1 MILTRKTAIIVLL
14 ITISFIYLWNYIL
27 HEREWLSVLGTSLF
41 PIIIGFLS
49 FRWNFQAYR
58 SIKGQEK
65 YIWLMISLGLILHIT
80 GNIIWFLG
88 AAIRDVYIAPDISYL
103 FWVLAYFVFLSGL
116 IYKLRL
122 KSPIISTNPYLFNTA
137 IFIIVISAL
146 FVHYFVRPYIATEQ
160 NLFQLIING
169 LLYPVVDISI
179 LFVASLLYSLSRS
192 NHERLVM
199 LCFLC
204 SFYLSIMGDTLTA
217 FMKTNNDYYQLLIE
231 PLWVGSLL
239 LIGYAAYVAKR
250 RKHSIHESEAL
261 PTRESSF
268 PYFGIIILIVLAFQS
283 INWHINALNIGLLFL
298 FVMII
303 GRNLITI
310 RKNRNLMLKYREL
323 AYEDSLTGLSNR
335 SCFKVDLE
343 KAIEKAEIQHTQIS
357 ILLLDLDRFKMI
369 NDTLG
374 HLVGDQLLKET
385 ALRLQYALN
394 SHCSIY
400 RLGGDEFVVLL
411 EEASGEKAENVA
423 REIIEVFQH
432 TFTINHQE
440 INITPSV
447 GISSYPESGIDSD
460 ALFKAADAAMYLAK
474 GKGRNN
480 YQFYNSELNEVLT
493 RKLLIENEL
502 RKAISRNEFELY
514 YQPKFHLQSRRL
526 IGMEALL
533 RWNSKKI
540 GPVSPAEFIP
550 VAEDTGLIVSIGEW
564 VLKNACIQNKKW
576 QQRGYEALCLSVN
589 VSVQQFKHSNIVNSV
604 ENVLKETGLNPNYL
618 ELEITESIMQN
629 VEESKKVMTGLRGLG
644 LKISLDDF
652 GTGYS
657 SLHILKNLPINTLKI
672 DKSFISDI
680 KVDNDQSMVK
690 GIIDI
695 ASNLD
700 LEIVA
705 EGIEQEYQLEVL
717 AAYDCHYGQG
727 YLFSKPVPVSEFENT
742 FLVKAVAN

>member
-1 MILTRKTAIIVLL
+1 MILTRKTAITVLL
-14 ITISFIYLWNYIL
+14 ITISSIYLWNLIL
-27 HEREWLSVLGTSLF
+27 HETEWLSVLGTSLF
-41 PIIIGFLS
+41 PIIIGFVS
-49 FRWNFQAYR
+49 FKWNYQAYK

-65 YIWLMISLGLILHIT
+65 YIWLITSLGLILHIT
-80 GNIIWFLG
+80 GNVIWFLV
-88 AAIRDVYIAPDISYL
+88 AAIQDAYVAPDISYL
-103 FWVLAYFVFLSGL
+103 FWILAYVAFLSGL

-137 IFIIVISAL
+137 IFMIVISAL
-146 FVHYFVRPYIATEQ
+146 FIHYFVRPYVAKEED
-160 NLFQLIING
+160 LFQLIISG
-169 LLYPVVDISI
+169 LMYPVVDISI
-179 LFVASLLYSLSRS
+179 LFVSSLLYSLVRS
-192 NHERLVM
+192 NHDKLVM
-199 LCFLC
+199 LCFLY
-204 SFYLSIMGDTLTA
+204 SFYLSIFGDTLTA
-217 FMKTNNDYYQLLIE
+217 FMKTNNGSYQLFIE

-239 LIGYAAYVAKR
+239 LIGYAGYVAQR
-250 RKHSIHESEAL
+250 RKQTIHELDTL
-261 PTRESSF
+261 PTKESSF
-268 PYFGIIILIVLAFQS
+268 PYFGIFILIVLAFQS
-283 INWHINALNIGLLFL
+283 INWHINALNIGLLLL
-298 FVMII
+298 FVLII
-303 GRNLITI
+303 GRNLVII

-335 SCFKVDLE
+335 SCFKLDLE
-343 KAIEKAEIQHTQIS
+343 KAIEKAEIYDKQLS

-385 ALRLQYALN
+385 ARSLQQALG
-394 SHCSIY
+394 HKCSIY

-411 EEASGEKAENVA
+411 EEASGKKAENTA
-423 REIIEVFQH
+423 KEIIEVFKN

-447 GISSYPESGIDSD
+447 GISSFPESGRDSD
-460 ALFKAADAAMYLAK
+460 TLFKAADAAMYLAK

-480 YQFYNSELNEVLT
+480 YQFYNSDLNQVLT
-493 RKLLIENEL
+493 RRLLIENEL
-502 RKAISRNEFELY
+502 RKAINRNEFEIY

-533 RWNSKKI
+533 RWNSKKL
-540 GPVSPAEFIP
+540 GSVSPAEFIP
-550 VAEDTGLIVSIGEW
+550 VAEDTGLIVNIGEW

-576 QQRGYEALCLSVN
+576 QQQGYEALCLSVN

-604 ENVLKETGLNPNYL
+604 QSILRETGLNPNDL

-629 VEESKKVMTGLRGLG
+629 VEESKKVMAGLRGLG

-657 SLHILKNLPINTLKI
+657 SLHILKNLPISTLKI

-680 KVDNDQSMVK
+680 KVENDQSMVK

-705 EGIEQEYQLEVL
+705 EGIEHEYQLEVL

-727 YLFSKPVPVSEFENT
+727 YLFSKPVSVSEFEDT
-742 FLVKAVAN
+742 FLAKAVSN